1 MKWTSWILF
10 ALAIFLLVSLV
21 CELSGAA
28 YLRTEHPQLESVLL
42 ETEE

>member
-1 MKWTSWILF
+1 MKWTAWILF

-21 CELSGAA
+21 CELSDAA
-28 YLRTEHPQLESVLL
+28 RVEHPQLESVLL